1 MVIKFINLL
10 KRNNVYLSTRI
21 KCHNNHTLALI
32 ESSPKVKIIAQVDTF
47 NNSADLGLH
56 ISKTSIDEF
65 IIIPL
70 TENKFTTTD
79 IIMANDAVIC
89 ETENGN
95 IFI

>member
-21 KCHNNHTLALI
+21 KCHNDHTLALI
-32 ESSPKVKIIAQVDTF
+32 WNTPKVKNIAQVDTF
-47 NNSADLGLH
+47 TNSADLTLH
-56 ISKTSIDEF
+56 VNKTNIDDF
-65 IIIPL
+65 IVIPL

-79 IIMANDAVIC
+79 IIIANDAIIC
-89 ETENGN
+89 EKDNSN